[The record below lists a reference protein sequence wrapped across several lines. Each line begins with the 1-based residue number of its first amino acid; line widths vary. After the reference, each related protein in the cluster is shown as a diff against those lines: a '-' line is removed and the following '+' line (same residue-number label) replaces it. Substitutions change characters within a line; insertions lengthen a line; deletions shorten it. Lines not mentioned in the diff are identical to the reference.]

1 MRYITAGLIELSELL
16 LDEKKAEEYLLKVGI
31 LKTFTKCKMCGSN
44 RITKISRGKHRCN
57 SCLSEWSNKKGS
69 VLYNNNLSYSKFIGI
84 VKLFTLELTA
94 EDASVNMDA
103 NLKTTKGIFHKLRL
117 AVTEISET
125 ELDLIDG
132 TLKGESPEFLITSDE
147 DYVNVRFTK
156 VGERSPNLFRLIRTR
171 TPSKETSYSFKFS
184 QITSRNIKE
193 KIEQFPKSLNY
204 FWRYARERLLS
215 YRGTKLKYLYLYL
228 KEIEFRYNNRHKNLF
243 DKIVAKIAC
252 FPTW

>member
-1 MRYITAGLIELSELL
+1 MNLLELSELL

-31 LKTFTKCKMCGSN
+31 LKTFTTCEKCGSN
-44 RITKISRGKHRCN
+44 RITKISRGRHRCN
-57 SCLSEWSNKKGS
+57 GCLSEWSNKKGS
-69 VLYNNNLSYSKFIGI
+69 LLHGQSLSASKLLGLIKMFS
-84 VKLFTLELTA
+84 LELTA
-94 EDASVNMDA
+94 KDASINMDV
-103 NLKTTKGIFHKLRL
+103 NLKTAKGIFHKLRL
-117 AVTEISET
+117 SVTEISES
-125 ELDLIDG
+125 ELELIDE
-132 TLKGESPEFLITSDE
+132 TLKGESPEFLIASDE
-147 DYVNVRFTK
+147 DNINVRFTK

-193 KIEQFPKSLNY
+193 KMEQFPKSLNY

-215 YRGTKLKYLYLYL
+215 YRGTELKYLYLYL